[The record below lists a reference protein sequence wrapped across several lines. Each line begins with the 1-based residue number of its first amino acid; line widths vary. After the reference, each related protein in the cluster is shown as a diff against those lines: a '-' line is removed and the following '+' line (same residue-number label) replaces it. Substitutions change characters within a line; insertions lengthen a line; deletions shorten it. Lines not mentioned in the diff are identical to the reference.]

1 MSKNKVY
8 EKSLGLLQ
16 DFLLTGRGFLYN
28 FLRHGRVFR
37 RVLSELESIEHF
49 DADKI
54 KEWQNKKLSLLMRH
68 SYENVPY
75 YNRIFKKLGIIPA
88 DIKDMEDLKKLPFL
102 TKEDVRR
109 NPEDFL
115 ARNINRFFVTKNFT
129 SGTSGK
135 PLKLYRDLY
144 SINFEN
150 AIVWRQRRWGGL
162 DFSDRIGVIR
172 EEQIAPFEVKKPPFW
187 RYSMAEKKLFLSAY
201 HLSEEN
207 VSYYV
212 KAIKD
217 FKPKAIEA
225 EPSLLY
231 ILARL
236 IKKQGISS
244 GTFSIKSIF
253 TSSEMLL
260 DMHRQL
266 IEEVFG
272 ARIYDFYGNAE
283 RVAAIGMCEKGN
295 YHVLPEYGITEFLS
309 LYDQPGKAEIVGTAL
324 HNYAMPLLR
333 YRTGDMVELLDS
345 DCACNRKFRTIKKI
359 KGRISDFLICK
370 DGRIAVDACYLTLKG
385 VDNIMQ
391 SQIIQENLDTIR
403 IKFVPGENFS
413 KRDKDKIINNIKA
426 YMGPDI
432 GVILEENHEF
442 VKDRTTRFRPFI
454 SKVGAKGALL

>member
-1 MSKNKVY
+1 MSKNKIY
-8 EKSLGLLQ
+8 EKNPAALQSL
-16 DFLLTGRGFLYN
+16 LLTGRGFLYN
-28 FLRHGRVFR
+28 FLRQGGVFR
-37 RVLSELESIEHF
+37 KMLSELESMEHF
-49 DADKI
+49 DAGKI
-54 KEWQNKKLSLLMRH
+54 REWQNKKLSLLVRH
-68 SYENVPY
+68 SYKNVPY

-88 DIKDMEDLKKLPFL
+88 DIKGMEDLKKLPFL

-135 PLKLYRDLY
+135 PLKLYRSLY
-144 SINFEN
+144 SISFEN
-150 AIVWRQRRWGGL
+150 AIVWRQRKWGGL
-162 DFSDRIGVIR
+162 DFSDRIVVLR
-172 EEQIAPFEVKKPPFW
+172 EEQIVPFGVKKPPFW
-187 RYSMAEKKLFLSAY
+187 RYSMPEKRLFLSAY

-231 ILARL
+231 ILARF

-260 DMHRQL
+260 DTHKQI

-283 RVAAIGMCEKGN
+283 RVAAIGTCEKGN
-295 YHVLPEYGITEFLS
+295 YHVLPEYGITEFLPLS
-309 LYDQPGKAEIVGTAL
+309 AEPGKVEIVGTAL

-345 DCACNRKFRTIKKI
+345 DCACNRKFRTIGKI

-385 VDNIMQ
+385 VDNILQ
-391 SQIIQENLDTIR
+391 SQIIQEDLDTIS
-403 IKFVPGENFS
+403 IKFIPGENFS
-413 KRDKDKIINNIKA
+413 KKDKDKIMNNVKA
-426 YMGPDI
+426 YMGPE
-432 GVILEENHEF
+432 VEVFLEQDSEIAND
-442 VKDRTTRFRPFI
+442 KTTKYRPFI
-454 SKVGAKGALL
+454 SKVKL